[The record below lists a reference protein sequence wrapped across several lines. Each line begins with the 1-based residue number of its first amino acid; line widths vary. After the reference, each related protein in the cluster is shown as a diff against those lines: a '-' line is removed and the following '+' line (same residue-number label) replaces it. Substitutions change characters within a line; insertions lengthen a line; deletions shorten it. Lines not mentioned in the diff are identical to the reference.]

1 VTGEM
6 FFIFYNLSNRPSLLL
21 KVSINYLPCFVIWRN
36 LLLQV
41 FAISLYPKKLQ
52 VMKNLL
58 RFSLYAFA
66 LFSSAISTAQ
76 HTDKFAYAV
85 TDLQQNGT
93 GWAALRKL
101 NTQTGEYGPV
111 LLNGMDASQPVF
123 DAVSKKQLTGANTD
137 KKTGFNLNTPFG
149 TGVAAIAYDKKNNR
163 LWYTPMFVDQL
174 RYIDLKTNKPYYHTG
189 IPFTNDGNMH
199 SDEAKIITRMV
210 ITPDGR
216 GYAISNDAN
225 HFIRFSAGKKTTVAE
240 LGALIDDPANNGVSI
255 HNRCTSFGGDMIA
268 DNDGNLYIISARN
281 HVFKVNIETK
291 MARHLGSINNLPAN
305 FTTNGAAVNE
315 AGALLIS
322 SAVYNEA
329 WYTVDVKTWN
339 AEAYKAKAGVY
350 RSSDLANSNILNTRS
365 TTANDIATLKR
376 NDQPD
381 GGKVAA
387 YPNPVSNNVIALRF
401 NKLEAGNY
409 TIEVSD
415 ILGHPAQQ
423 RRISIYGNN
432 QTENIKLDPAT
443 ARGVYII
450 KVADQ
455 NSKTVFT
462 QKIIVQ

>member
-1 VTGEM
+1 
-6 FFIFYNLSNRPSLLL
+6 
-21 KVSINYLPCFVIWRN
+21 
-36 LLLQV
+36 
-41 FAISLYPKKLQ
+41 
-52 VMKNLL
+52 MKNLL
-58 RFSLYAFA
+58 RFSFFSFT
-66 LFSSAISTAQ
+66 LFSSAVLTAQ
-76 HTDKFAYAV
+76 QPDKFAYAV
-85 TDLQQNGT
+85 TDLQQNGS

-101 NTQTGEYGPV
+101 NTKTGEYGSV
-111 LLNGMDASQPVF
+111 LVNGMDASQAVF

-163 LWYTPMFVDQL
+163 IWYTPMFIDQL
-174 RYIDLKTNKPYYHTG
+174 RYIDLKSNKLYYYTG

-210 ITPDGR
+210 VTPDGR

-225 HFIRFSAGKKTTVAE
+225 HFIRFSAGKKTAIAE
-240 LGALIDDPANNGVSI
+240 LGALIDDPSNNGVSI

-291 MARHLGSINNLPAN
+291 MAKHLGVINNLPAN
-305 FTTNGAAVNE
+305 FTTNGAVVNE

-350 RSSDLANSNILNTRS
+350 RSSDLANSNILNTRNA
-365 TTANDIATLKR
+365 TANDIATLQR
-376 NDQPD
+376 NDLPD
-381 GGKVAA
+381 GNKVAA
-387 YPNPVSNNVIALRF
+387 YPNPVSDNVFALRF

-415 ILGHPAQQ
+415 IMGRLTQQ
-423 RRISIYGNN
+423 RRISINGNS
-432 QTENIKLDPAT
+432 QTENIKLDPAA
-443 ARGVYII
+443 ARGVYLV

-462 QKIIVQ
+462 QKIVVQ

>member
-1 VTGEM
+1 
-6 FFIFYNLSNRPSLLL
+6 
-21 KVSINYLPCFVIWRN
+21 
-36 LLLQV
+36 
-41 FAISLYPKKLQ
+41 
-52 VMKNLL
+52 MKNLL
-58 RFSLYAFA
+58 RFSFLAFI
-66 LFSSAISTAQ
+66 LFCSTVLTAQ
-76 HTDKFAYAV
+76 HNDKFAYAV
-85 TDLQQNGT
+85 TDLQQNGH

-101 NTQTGEYGPV
+101 NTQTGEYGEV
-111 LLNGMDASQPVF
+111 LINGMDANRAVY
-123 DAVSKKQLTGANTD
+123 DAVSKKQLTEANTD
-137 KKTGFNLNTPFG
+137 KRTGFNLNTPFG

-225 HFIRFSAGKKTTVAE
+225 HFIRFSAGKKTAIAE
-240 LGALIDDPANNGVSI
+240 LGALIDDPANNGISI
-255 HNRCTSFGGDMIA
+255 HNRCTSFGGDMVA

-291 MARHLGSINNLPAN
+291 MARHLGIINNLPAN
-305 FTTNGAAVNE
+305 FTTNGAVVNE

-329 WYTVDVKTWN
+329 WYTVDVKTRN
-339 AEAYKAKAGVY
+339 AEAYKGKAGVY

-365 TTANDIATLKR
+365 TTGNDIAILQR
-376 NDQPD
+376 NDFPD
-381 GGKVAA
+381 GSKVAA
-387 YPNPVSNNVIALRF
+387 YPNPVSDNVFALRF
-401 NKLEAGNY
+401 NKLEAGSY

-415 ILGHPAQQ
+415 IMGRLTQQ
-423 RRISIYGNN
+423 RRISINGNS
-432 QTENIKLDPAT
+432 QTENIKLDPAA
-443 ARGVYII
+443 ARGVYLV
-450 KVADQ
+450 KVAGQ
-455 NSKTVFT
+455 NSNTVFT

>member
-1 VTGEM
+1 
-6 FFIFYNLSNRPSLLL
+6 
-21 KVSINYLPCFVIWRN
+21 
-36 LLLQV
+36 
-41 FAISLYPKKLQ
+41 
-52 VMKNLL
+52 MKNLL
-58 RFSLYAFA
+58 RFSFFSFT
-66 LFSSAISTAQ
+66 LFFSAVLTAQ

-85 TDLQQNGT
+85 TDLQQNGH

-111 LLNGMDASQPVF
+111 LVNGMDAGLAVF
-123 DAVSKKQLTGANTD
+123 DAVTKKQLTEANND

-149 TGVAAIAYDKKNNR
+149 TGVAAIAFDKKNNR
-163 LWYTPMFVDQL
+163 IWYTPMFVDQL
-174 RYIDLKTNKPYYHTG
+174 RYIDLKTNKLYYHTG

-199 SDEAKIITRMV
+199 NDEAKIITRMV
-210 ITPDGR
+210 ITPDGT
-216 GYAISNDAN
+216 GYAVSNDAN
-225 HFIRFSAGKKTTVAE
+225 HFIRFSSGKKTAVTK
-240 LGALIDDPANNGVSI
+240 LGGLIDDPSNNGVSI

-291 MARHLGSINNLPAN
+291 MARHLGAINNLPAN
-305 FTTNGAAVNE
+305 FTTNGAVVNE
-315 AGALLIS
+315 AGALLVS

-365 TTANDIATLKR
+365 TTANDIATLQR
-376 NDQPD
+376 NDLPD
-381 GGKVAA
+381 GRKVAA
-387 YPNPVSNNVIALRF
+387 YPNPVSDNVFALRF

-415 ILGHPAQQ
+415 IMGRLTQQ
-423 RRISIYGNN
+423 RRISINGNS
-432 QTENIKLDPAT
+432 QTENINLSPAA
-443 ARGVYII
+443 ARGVYLI

>member
-1 VTGEM
+1 
-6 FFIFYNLSNRPSLLL
+6 
-21 KVSINYLPCFVIWRN
+21 
-36 LLLQV
+36 
-41 FAISLYPKKLQ
+41 
-52 VMKNLL
+52 MKNLL
-58 RFSLYAFA
+58 RLSFFSFI
-66 LFSSAISTAQ
+66 LFSSMVLTAQ

-85 TDLQQNGT
+85 TDLQQNGS

-101 NTQTGEYGPV
+101 NTQTGEYSQV
-111 LLNGMDASQPVF
+111 LVNGMDASLAVF
-123 DAVSKKQLTGANTD
+123 DAVSKRQLTEANTD

-163 LWYTPMFVDQL
+163 VWYTPMFVDQL
-174 RYIDLKTNKPYYHTG
+174 RYIDLKTNKVYYHTG

-199 SDEAKIITRMV
+199 NDEAKIITRMV
-210 ITPDGR
+210 VTPDGG

-225 HFIRFSAGKKTTVAE
+225 HFIRFSAGKKTAVAE
-240 LGALIDDPANNGVSI
+240 LGTLIDDPFNNGVSI

-281 HVFKVNIETK
+281 HVFKVTIETK
-291 MARHLGSINNLPAN
+291 MAKHLGTINNLPAN
-305 FTTNGAAVNE
+305 FTTNGAVVNE

-339 AEAYKAKAGVY
+339 AEAYKTKAGVY
-350 RSSDLANSNILNTRS
+350 RSSDLANSNILITRS
-365 TTANDIATLKR
+365 TTANDIATLQR
-376 NDQPD
+376 NDLPD
-381 GGKVAA
+381 GSKVAA
-387 YPNPVSNNVIALRF
+387 YPNPVSDNVFALRF
-401 NKLEAGNY
+401 NKLETGNY

-415 ILGHPAQQ
+415 IMGRLTQQ
-423 RRISIYGNN
+423 RRISINGNS
-432 QTENIKLDPAT
+432 QTENIKLDPAA
-443 ARGVYII
+443 ARGVYLI

>member
-1 VTGEM
+1 ME
-6 FFIFYNLSNRPSLLL
+6 
-21 KVSINYLPCFVIWRN
+21 
-36 LLLQV
+36 
-41 FAISLYPKKLQ
+41 
-52 VMKNLL
+52 NLL
-58 RFSLYAFA
+58 RFSFFAFI
-66 LFSSAISTAQ
+66 LFPSTVLIAQ

-85 TDLQQNGT
+85 TDLQQT
-93 GWAALRKL
+93 GYGWTALRKL
-101 NTQTGEYGPV
+101 NTQTGEYGQV
-111 LLNGMDASQPVF
+111 LVNGTDANLALY
-123 DAVSKKQLTGANTD
+123 DAVSKKQLTEANTD

-163 LWYTPMFVDQL
+163 LWYTPMFLDQL
-174 RYIDLKTNKPYYHTG
+174 RYIDLKTNKLYYHTG

-210 ITPDGR
+210 ITPDGS

-225 HFIRFSAGKKTTVAE
+225 HFIRFSVGKKTVVAE
-240 LGALIDDPANNGVSI
+240 LGGLVDDPANNGVSI

-268 DNDGNLYIISARN
+268 DDAGNLYIISARN

-291 MARHLGSINNLPAN
+291 IAKHLGAINNLPAN
-305 FTTNGAAVNE
+305 FTTNGVVVNE

-339 AEAYKAKAGVY
+339 AEAYKGKAGVY

-365 TTANDIATLKR
+365 TTTNDIATLQR
-376 NDQPD
+376 NDLPD
-381 GGKVAA
+381 GSKVAA
-387 YPNPVSNNVIALRF
+387 YPNPVSDNVFALRF

-415 ILGHPAQQ
+415 IFGLMTMR
-423 RRISIYGNN
+423 RRISINGNN
-432 QTENIKLDPAT
+432 QTENIKLDPAA
-443 ARGVYII
+443 ARGVYLI